1 MKKVIAASLLAAF
14 FIGCNT
20 TPDGF
25 TINGSIEGQVA
36 EGTSVY
42 LRKSN
47 EGNKL
52 VDVDTVE
59 FKEGGFSFTGVQDK
73 PELYY
78 VFIDNVYGSIPVVV
92 ENDVI
97 DIKAKKDS
105 LMFAKV
111 KGTVQ
116 NDLFT
121 DYVETSREFASR
133 AQTMNRDM
141 QNAASTRD
149 TAVMNSIRE
158 EYFELRE
165 EAKEMEVNFIRE
177 NPHGL
182 ISALI
187 ISKAQITKSLPEEQ
201 IEELYE
207 LLSPEIKETSVGVSI
222 KNKLDTSSNTSIGA
236 KAPNFS
242 APTPSGEEL
251 ALNDVLGKA
260 TILDFWAAWCKPCR
274 AENPNVVRI
283 YNKYKEQGLSILGVS
298 LDRRAEDW
306 KKAIADDGLEWHH
319 VSNVRYFDE
328 IAELYN
334 VTAIPATFIL
344 DENGVI
350 VAKNLRGPALE
361 AKISEMLQ

>member
-1 MKKVIAASLLAAF
+1 MRKIIAASLIITF
-14 FIGCNT
+14 FMSCST
-20 TPDGF
+20 APEGF
-25 TINGSIEGQVA
+25 TINGSIEGPVA

-42 LRKSN
+42 LRKST
-47 EGNKL
+47 ESIQL

-59 FKEGGFSFTGVQDK
+59 FKEGGFSFKGVQEK

-92 ENDVI
+92 ENEVI
-97 DIKAKKDS
+97 DIQAKNDS

-121 DYVETSREFASR
+121 EYVEASRELQNKALS
-133 AQTMNRDM
+133 MNRDM
-141 QNAASTRD
+141 QNAAAMKD

-158 EYFELRE
+158 EYFELRQ
-165 EAKEMEVNFIRE
+165 EAQDMEIDFIKE
-177 NPHGL
+177 NPNGL

-187 ISKAQITKSLPEEQ
+187 ISKAQITKSLPDDK
-201 IEELYE
+201 IRELYE
-207 LLSPEIKETSVGVSI
+207 LLTPEIKDTNAGISI
-222 KNKLDTSSNTSIGA
+222 KKKLDSGATTSIGA

-242 APTPSGEEL
+242 APTPTGEEL
-251 ALNDVLGKA
+251 ALNDVLGKV

-283 YNKYKEQGLSILGVS
+283 YNRYKADGLSILGVS
-298 LDRRAEDW
+298 LDRKAEDW

-328 IAELYN
+328 IADLYN

-344 DENGVI
+344 DENGII

-361 AKISEMLQ
+361 AKITEMLQ